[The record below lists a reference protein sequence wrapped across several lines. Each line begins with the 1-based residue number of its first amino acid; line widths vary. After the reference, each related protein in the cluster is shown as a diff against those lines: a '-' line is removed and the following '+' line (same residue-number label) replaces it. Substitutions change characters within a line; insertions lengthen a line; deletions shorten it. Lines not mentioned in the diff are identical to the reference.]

1 MRHATVRTVRNGS
14 TQLLLLLLLLHALRR
29 AKWVALF
36 TVPAKQ

>member
-14 TQLLLLLLLLHALRR
+14 TQLLLLLLLHALRR